1 MARAPVSLEAI
12 MTPAMEY
19 SPAARTQ
26 PTYAKLAGFLFL
38 WLIIT
43 GLTDLIITSR
53 IVGSGP
59 FAKSAQ
65 RVVAS
70 GHLYRLALC
79 FGLIETLSVV
89 ALAFALYVTLRPVDS
104 LLAQIA
110 MYFRLGE
117 SFIGGAAIIFSFFRL
132 GLYSSPQSIAVL
144 GADQSQALVSLT
156 RFANSASV
164 NICAI
169 FFSIGSTLFF
179 YLFFKSTYIPKVLS
193 AFGVFA
199 SIIVTIICFGSLIF
213 PERAA
218 TLMYGWAPMAI
229 AEIVT
234 GFWLMFAVRI
244 PARVQQQSAR
254 MAVIS
259 G

>member
-1 MARAPVSLEAI
+1 

-19 SPAARTQ
+19 SPAERTQ
-26 PTYAKLAGFLFL
+26 RTYAKLAGFLFL

-59 FAKSAQ
+59 FAESAQ

-70 GHLYRLALC
+70 EHLYRLALC

-117 SFIGGAAIIFSFFRL
+117 SFIGGGAIIFSFVRL
-132 GLYSSPQSIAVL
+132 GAYSSSQLV
-144 GADQSQALVSLT
+144 GAPGAEQAQALIGVT
-156 RFANSASV
+156 RSAGSASV

-169 FFSIGSTLFF
+169 FFSIGSILFF
-179 YLFFKSTYIPKVLS
+179 YLFFKSSYIPRILS

-199 SIIVTIICFGSLIF
+199 SILVTVICFGSLIF

-218 TLMYGWAPMAI
+218 ILRYGWAPMAI
-229 AEIVT
+229 AEVVT
-234 GFWLMFAVRI
+234 AFWLIFAVTI
-244 PARVQQQSAR
+244 PARGKQQVGR
-254 MAVIS
+254 PAVVA